1 MAGTCINCYVC
12 RDVELIW
19 NSDHVKENEDGIDEI
34 ETLLTCPK
42 CEAEHFVYHSP
53 QARYPDW
60 LNAVAAMSDEEFD
73 KLNKRN

>member
-53 QARYPDW
+53 LAR
-60 LNAVAAMSDEEFD
+60 S
-73 KLNKRN
+73 